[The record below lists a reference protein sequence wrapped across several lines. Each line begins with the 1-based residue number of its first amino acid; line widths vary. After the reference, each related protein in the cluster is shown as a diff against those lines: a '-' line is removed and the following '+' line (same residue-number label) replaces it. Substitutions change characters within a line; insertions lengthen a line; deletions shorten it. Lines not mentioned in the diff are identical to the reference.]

1 MSQQFTDYVKESF
14 GPKAT
19 PKARRILTSLIQHIH
34 DFTRENH
41 ITVDEWM
48 YGVNFINRIGQM
60 SDNKRNEGIL
70 VSDVLGLEALVDTL
84 THMSDNAGI
93 TSSAIIGPFY
103 RENSPEYPYGGSI
116 IQKEVGGEKTW
127 VSGTVTDVN
136 GKPLVG
142 AKVEVW
148 HCAPN
153 GLYEQQDPDQPEYNL
168 RGTVYTNEEGK
179 YAFVCL
185 RPTAYPIPYDG
196 PAGDLLQ
203 MMDRHPM
210 RPGHIHWMVSAPEHH
225 TLVTQI
231 YDRDCKY
238 TKDDSV
244 FAVKEDIIVD
254 FKKVTADDP
263 ELGDKGVLNRLDY
276 DIVLTLEE
284 EVQKV
289 RAKATEKHK
298 NIEAELEAHHKAVAE
313 KLANMKV

>member
-1 MSQQFTDYVKESF
+1 MSQEFTDYVKSSF

-48 YGVNFINRIGQM
+48 FGVDFINRIGQM
-60 SDNKRNEGIL
+60 SDARRNEGIL
-70 VSDVLGLEALVDTL
+70 VSDVVGLEALVDTL
-84 THMSDNAGI
+84 THASDSVGH

-103 RENSPEYPYGGSI
+103 RDNSPEYPYGGSI

-127 VSGTVTDVN
+127 VSGIVTDTN
-136 GKPLVG
+136 GKPLAG
-142 AKVEVW
+142 AKIEVW

-153 GLYEQQDPDQPEYNL
+153 GLYEQQDPDQPDYNL
-168 RGTVYTNEEGK
+168 RGTFYADEQGK
-179 YAFVCL
+179 YAFIGL

-210 RPGHIHWMVSAPEHH
+210 RPGHIHWRVSHPEFH
-225 TLVTQI
+225 TLITQI

-244 FAVKEDIIVD
+244 FAVKDDIIVD
-254 FKKVTADDP
+254 FKKVASDDK
-263 ELGDKGVLNRLDY
+263 ELGDKGVQNRLDY

-284 EVQKV
+284 EIQKT
-289 RAKATEKHK
+289 RASVVAKHK
-298 NIEAELEAHHKAVAE
+298 SIEEELEAHHKAIADKIA
-313 KLANMKV
+313 KLKA